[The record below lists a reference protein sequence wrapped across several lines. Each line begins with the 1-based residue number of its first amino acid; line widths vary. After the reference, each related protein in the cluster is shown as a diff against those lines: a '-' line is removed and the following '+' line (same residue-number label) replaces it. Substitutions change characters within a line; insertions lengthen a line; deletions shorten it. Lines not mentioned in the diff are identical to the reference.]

1 MHPLKENLS
10 LLTNTQIEDKI
21 SKLSAMYFMAQNTDV
36 RHQIILL
43 LDSYKIELMDRA
55 AAERLKQASQQGN
68 GDLDNLIN
76 IS

>member
-21 SKLSAMYFMAQNTDV
+21 SKLSGMYFMAQNPEV

-43 LDSYKIELMDRA
+43 LDSYKLELMDRA
-55 AAERLKQASQQGN
+55 TAEKLKQASQGN

>member
-21 SKLSAMYFMAQNTDV
+21 SKLSAMYFMAQNPDV

-43 LDSYKIELMDRA
+43 LDSYKIEPPSL
-55 AAERLKQASQQGN
+55 
-68 GDLDNLIN
+68 LILLTVFLN
-76 IS
+76 SRK

>member
-21 SKLSAMYFMAQNTDV
+21 SKLSAMYFMAQNPDV